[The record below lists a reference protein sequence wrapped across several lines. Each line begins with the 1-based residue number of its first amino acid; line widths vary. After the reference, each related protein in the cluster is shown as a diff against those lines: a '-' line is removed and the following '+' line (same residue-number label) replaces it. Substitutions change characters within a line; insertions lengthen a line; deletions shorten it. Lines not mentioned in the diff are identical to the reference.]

1 MKERENILSDTKKR
15 IIEVA
20 GRVFAESGFRNAT
33 VREICRLA
41 SVNIAAINYHF
52 GDKKSLYL
60 AAIKHLRTVAFEQYP
75 LDVGSDSASPPEER
89 LKAFIMQ
96 FIRRIHE
103 CREGESPWLR
113 MMIIRELMEPTEG
126 LDVIVGEIV
135 RPTFGALSA
144 IIREILGK
152 QVSEKTIRLCCG
164 SVIGQTFFFFYAQ
177 PIREKLFPADKS
189 TKSETKVIADHITS
203 FSLNAIKAHA
213 VSKKRR

>member
-1 MKERENILSDTKKR
+1 MKERESTLSDTKKR

-52 GDKKSLYL
+52 GDKKNLYL
-60 AAIKHLRTVAFEQYP
+60 ATIKHLRTVAFEQYP
-75 LDVGSDSASPPEER
+75 LDVGSDSASLPEER

-144 IIREILGK
+144 IIQEILGK

-203 FSLNAIKAHA
+203 FSLNAIKSYA
-213 VSKKRR
+213 VPKKRR

>member
-1 MKERENILSDTKKR
+1 MKGQDNPLSDTKKR

-20 GRVFAESGFRNAT
+20 GKVFAESGFRNAT
-33 VREICRLA
+33 VREICKLA

-52 GDKKSLYL
+52 GDKKGLYL
-60 AAIKHLRTVAFEQYP
+60 AALKHLRTVSFEQYP
-75 LDVGSDSASPPEER
+75 LDAGSDTSSPPEER

-96 FIRRIHE
+96 FIKRIHG

-144 IIREILGK
+144 IIRELLGK

-177 PIREKLFPADKS
+177 PIREKLFPADRSS
-189 TKSETKVIADHITS
+189 TSETKVIADHITS
-203 FSLNAIKAHA
+203 FSLNAIKSYA
-213 VSKKRR
+213 VPKKGR